1 MPLHDFRCS
10 ACDHVHE
17 ELVKHDVKS
26 YDCPKCGNESKRV
39 FLKLAKPNYLAM
51 GAQEN
56 VSPEFQERFD
66 KMHRK
71 QAAKEAAFEKEHGE
85 GQYYN
90 RAPGG

>member
-1 MPLHDFRCS
+1 MPLHDFRCKT
-10 ACDHVHE
+10 CNHVHQ
-17 ELVKHDVKS
+17 ELVKWDVKLQT
-26 YDCPKCGNESKRV
+26 CPKCDNESKRV

-56 VSPEFQERFD
+56 VSPEFVERFD

-71 QAAKEAAFEKEHGE
+71 QKEKEEKFEAEHGE

-90 RAPGG
+90 RAPGS